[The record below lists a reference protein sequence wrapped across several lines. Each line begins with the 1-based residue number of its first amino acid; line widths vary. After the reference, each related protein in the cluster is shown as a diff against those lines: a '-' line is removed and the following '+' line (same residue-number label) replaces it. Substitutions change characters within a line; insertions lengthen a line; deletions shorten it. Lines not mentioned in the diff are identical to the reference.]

1 MVPSAI
7 TVKFSASEIVY
18 NNECQK
24 PLRIAHRLTE
34 TVLNP
39 KSTEK
44 VNVKLSMVVF
54 HESTV
59 HALKHYGYNETAA
72 FIEQVLKLWTILNVS
87 NPDLGKRKQNIAYD
101 PIKLPDDWKLG
112 FILNFGEYITV
123 WEEPK
128 VNNICSFYSFTKKQV
143 INF

>member
-7 TVKFSASEIVY
+7 KVKFSDCETVY

-44 VNVKLSMVVF
+44 VNVKLAMAVF

-59 HALKHYGYNETAA
+59 HALKHYGFNETAP
-72 FIEQVLKLWTILNVS
+72 FIEQVLKLWNILNVS
-87 NPDLGKRKQNIAYD
+87 NPDLGKRKQNIAND
-101 PIKLPDDWKLG
+101 PIKLPDGWKIE
-112 FILNFGEYITV
+112 FISNFENTLQFGKNER
-123 WEEPK
+123 
-128 VNNICSFYSFTKKQV
+128 
-143 INF
+143 